1 VLHSIFLG
9 VKYDYDLY
17 KLFRRVIMLM
27 FIVFEIVAIP
37 VERIGGICLKRDL
50 KKKHRL
56 RELVS
61 LFLAYSEP

>member
-1 VLHSIFLG
+1 LRDFHVVCWTL
-9 VKYDYDLY
+9 
-17 KLFRRVIMLM
+17 
-27 FIVFEIVAIP
+27 IVFEIVAIP